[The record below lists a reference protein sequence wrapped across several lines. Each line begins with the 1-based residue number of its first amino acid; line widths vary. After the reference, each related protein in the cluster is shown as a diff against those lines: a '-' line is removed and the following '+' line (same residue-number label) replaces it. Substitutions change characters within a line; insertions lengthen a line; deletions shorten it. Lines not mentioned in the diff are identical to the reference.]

1 MVTNFSLSNSFFN
14 QILFELRNVNIQNDR
29 PRFRNNLEKF
39 GMIAGYE
46 ISKTMYYSAEEV
58 QTVLGSMITETIDD
72 QVVILS
78 ILRAGLPL
86 QNGLLKLMDYAE
98 AGFISAYRKDRPDGT
113 YDIRMDYVTCPNLEN
128 KIVIF
133 TDPMLATGAS
143 LDASMRMINE
153 YGTPK
158 EVHLLTVIA
167 SEYAIEQ
174 VRRLYPTMKIWA
186 AAIDEELTAKSYIV
200 PGLGDAGDLAFGEK
214 LQY

>member
-1 MVTNFSLSNSFFN
+1 
-14 QILFELRNVNIQNDR
+14 
-29 PRFRNNLEKF
+29 
-39 GMIAGYE
+39 MIFVQQL
-46 ISKTMYYSAEEV
+46 SKTIHYSSEDV
-58 QTVLGSMITETIDD
+58 QTSLVSMITETTDD
-72 QVVILS
+72 QVVLLS

-98 AGFISAYRKDRPDGT
+98 AGFISAYRKDRQDGT
-113 YDIRMDYVTCPNLEN
+113 YDIRMDYVTCPTLEN

-143 LDASMRMINE
+143 LDASMRMIKD

-158 EVHLLTVIA
+158 EVHLVTIIA

-174 VRRLYPTMKIWA
+174 VRRIYPNMKMWA
-186 AAIDEELTAKSYIV
+186 GAIDEELTAKSYIV

-214 LQY
+214 LQYQ